1 MLSETDL
8 YRRLGIDPDCGII
21 VVESARGLAHY
32 VDIYVTSRGMEAMT
46 NPTGNTD
53 RKLGDYESL
62 VDEGIICDLRAQT
75 MHPTHFTT
83 AVTQKYLEG
92 YRDRERLLLN
102 QEKLKH
108 KKTIVL
114 DGTKIAIFENTTQ
127 YL

>member
-21 VVESARGLAHY
+21 VVESVGALEHY
-32 VDIYVTSRGMEAMT
+32 VDIYVTSQGMEAMT
-46 NPTGNTD
+46 NPTGSIN

-62 VDEGIICDLRAQT
+62 VGEDIICDLKAQT
-75 MHPTHFTT
+75 MHPTHFT
-83 AVTQKYLEG
+83 AVVTQKYLEG